1 MRDFTTRLAKPP
13 EAQPSRGACDFSTT
27 ACGARSA
34 ELADG
39 MQKRIRYKLRSMRS
53 IGSARAKARSTP
65 LTPPKSAISSPLPF
79 LPPLRAPH
87 LSTVQPSAVRAI
99 SSLLTAKPP
108 EVQPSRGACEF
119 STTAC
124 GARSAEL
131 AGGTQKKES
140 VTSCGACAVTARRQ
154 QRPPTT
160 QPFIS
165 HPLSHFCAFLL
176 RSALHPLI
184 FAADEKH
191 RRP

>member
-1 MRDFTTRLAKPP
+1 MRSRAAERAIFLHREAVPPLAKR
-13 EAQPSRGACDFSTT
+13 AQDARCLYNPLQSAQRGVGGHRHSK
-27 ACGARSA
+27 G
-34 ELADG
+34 
-39 MQKRIRYKLRSMRS
+39 IRYKLRSMRG
-53 IGSARAKARSTP
+53 IGTARAKASSTP

-154 QRPPTT
+154 PRPPTA
-160 QPFIS
+160 QSSIFNFPSPLPFRCFS
-165 HPLSHFCAFLL
+165 PPSSYFCGG
-176 RSALHPLI
+176 
-184 FAADEKH
+184 
-191 RRP
+191 